1 MNRPR
6 VFAVVALV
14 LVLSSQAW
22 AQESQFAADV
32 RREKERLAA
41 ACSSFSVGGLGSCA
55 YTLVTDY
62 PFKLSLG
69 SLAPGNGFAFG
80 LAFSERYTPN
90 ESWRL
95 TWNGDIVGTPSGS
108 WRGGGSMKIV
118 HTPATSGVIVA
129 QPGTTPGRIR
139 PREFT
144 VIDVFAQKISLEAI
158 DFYGIGASSREG
170 DRAVYGEGQTTVGGM
185 VTYPLGRYSVLAPLR
200 PSVVGGMTG
209 RFVTVRASTSADAP
223 PLEALYTDATAPGL
237 AAQKPFIQFTE
248 ALRLAPSVANG
259 WLQLNY
265 TLAAHQFRTDDETRS
280 SFNRWTI
287 DLRHEIPLYRGVT
300 STGARDFNGP
310 NDCAQ
315 ALGSATCPPVQR
327 SRNRGGSVLLR
338 LFVSSS
344 SASEG
349 HRVPFY
355 LQPTLGGS
363 DLNGERLLS
372 SFADYRFRAPHVIAL
387 QETLEHSIWG
397 PIGVFLQAEQG
408 KAVDARA
415 DLDFGALV
423 SNATVG
429 FTVRAGGFPMLNLSF
444 SWGREGH
451 HIIGV
456 MNTSLLGGSSRP
468 PLF

>member
-1 MNRPR
+1 MRR
-6 VFAVVALV
+6 RGILGAVALV
-14 LVLSSQAW
+14 LALASQAS
-22 AQESQFAADV
+22 AQESQFAADL

-41 ACSSFSVGGLGSCA
+41 ACSSFSVGALGSCV
-55 YTLVTDY
+55 YTLVTDS

-95 TWNGDIVGTPSGS
+95 TWNGDMVGTASGS
-108 WRGGGSMKIV
+108 WRGGGSMKMV

-129 QPGTTPGRIR
+129 QPGTAPARIR

-144 VIDVFAQKISLEAI
+144 VIDVFAQKISLETI
-158 DFYGIGASSREG
+158 DFYGTGASSREA
-170 DRAVYGEGQTTVGGM
+170 DRAIYGEGQTTVGGM
-185 VTYPLGRYSVLAPLR
+185 VTYPLGRFSVLEPLR
-200 PSVVGGMTG
+200 PAVIGGITG
-209 RFVTVRASTSADAP
+209 RFVNVRPSASADAP
-223 PLEALYTDATAPGL
+223 SIEALYTDATAPGL
-237 AAQKPFIQFTE
+237 AQQKPFIQFTE
-248 ALRLAPSVANG
+248 ALRLAPSLANG

-265 TLAAHQFRTDDETRS
+265 TLAAHQFRSDEETRS

-300 STGARDFNGP
+300 STGPRDFNGP

-315 ALGSATCPPVQR
+315 ALGSTACPPVQR
-327 SRNRGGSVLLR
+327 SRNRGGSVSVRLL
-338 LFVSSS
+338 VSSS
-344 SASEG
+344 SASDG

-363 DLNGERLLS
+363 DLNGERLLA

-397 PIGVFLQAEQG
+397 PIGAFVQAEHG
-408 KAVDARA
+408 KAVDARS
-415 DLDFGALV
+415 DLDFGKLV
-423 SNATVG
+423 SNASVG
-429 FTVRAGGFPMLNLSF
+429 VTVRAGGFPMLTLSF

-451 HIIGV
+451 HIIGS
-456 MNTSLLGGSSRP
+456 MNNSLLGGSSRP